1 MAFHNSQLD
10 KEKASL
16 NEQVFS
22 KGSWLRW
29 LSVRLSHFASTVP
42 HHSTPVHS
50 LYSIEEL
57 NLKPR
62 KRMHSRPRKICIH
75 FMVCEAELGYDELF
89 RLFQTENWALLETI
103 FPDQTVISST
113 TRH

>member
-1 MAFHNSQLD
+1 LFCLFILLTFFKMAFHNSQLD

-16 NEQVFS
+16 NEVKTYF
-22 KGSWLRW
+22 
-29 LSVRLSHFASTVP
+29 
-42 HHSTPVHS
+42 VHS